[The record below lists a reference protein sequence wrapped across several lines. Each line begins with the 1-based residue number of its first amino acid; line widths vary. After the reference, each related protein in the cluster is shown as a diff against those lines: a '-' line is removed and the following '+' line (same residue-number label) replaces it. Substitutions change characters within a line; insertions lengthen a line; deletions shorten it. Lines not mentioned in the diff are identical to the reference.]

1 MFELKF
7 NEEDKKKFID
17 FLNMIAK
24 HAKFEMNTQELIEYF
39 KLLSHMQTKM
49 LPKIDANIL
58 EIKRIVEPK
67 EPVAESTETTSET
80 KE

>member
-1 MFELKF
+1 MFESKF
-7 NEEDKKKFID
+7 NEEDKKNFID

-24 HAKFEMNTQELIEYF
+24 HAQFEMNTQEIIQYF

-49 LPKIDANIL
+49 LPKIEANIL
-58 EIKRIVEPK
+58 EVKRIVHSEDQ
-67 EPVAESTETTSET
+67 AETAQSTSEI

>member
-1 MFELKF
+1 MFESKF
-7 NEEDKKKFID
+7 NEEDKKNFID

-24 HAKFEMNTQELIEYF
+24 HAKFEMNTQEVIQYF

-49 LPKIDANIL
+49 LPKIESNIL
-58 EIKRIVEPK
+58 EVKRIVHSQDQA
-67 EPVAESTETTSET
+67 AETSEI